1 MSGINATGEARLA
14 MCTELLAEPPMSGG
28 KTAMYVGLSVLLIAT
43 AGMMSGLTLGFF
55 SLDPLKLKLLESHG
69 TDAHY

>member
-1 MSGINATGEARLA
+1 
-14 MCTELLAEPPMSGG
+14 
-28 KTAMYVGLSVLLIAT
+28 MYVGLSVLLIAT